1 MRTIGS
7 DRALNKENEILQKK
21 GTPVASSSVSVSECP
36 LEQAARERYPKTFF
50 AIDSH
55 SSICGSIGY
64 EEDRTITDPNLFGD
78 VAIS

>member
-21 GTPVASSSVSVSECP
+21 GTPVASSKCP
-36 LEQAARERYPKTFF
+36 LEQAARERYPRTFF

-55 SSICGSIGY
+55 SSNCGSIGY